1 MALNGV
7 KNNKCFEPVVKCTGT
22 VTIYVPASTATPRTQ
37 SITNSAISSGDVVIV
52 TPYYE
57 DSAIQDGS
65 IIYWTSVT
73 NGIATVYMRATD
85 NEAHEIKF
93 NVAVL
98 AGASGE

>member
-7 KNNKCFEPVVKCTGT
+7 KNNKCFEPVVKYTGT
-22 VTIYVPASTATPRTQ
+22 VTIYVPSSTTTPRTQ

-85 NEAHEIKF
+85 NDPHEITF

-98 AGASGE
+98 AGASSE